1 MSPSNL
7 IRSGAI
13 AAMMGSVLL
22 LTASFVFLVG
32 PPFLYSLGLPVR
44 DYPAIQY
51 LQVISLVVALLLVP
65 VGMVGFNVLQR
76 PSSSYG
82 REAHFGFWLVILG
95 SLGMVWGGVVFV
107 TLGQW
112 GDFMQATPPLGWVVL
127 GLLGLM
133 GGLVSMVVGF
143 GLYGVATLQARVLP
157 RWCGVAFIT
166 ALPAALASSIL
177 LGFLGFYPVLGFFI
191 VFGLVW
197 LALGYALWARREAPA
212 AQHPMRVR

>member
-51 LQVISLVVALLLVP
+51 LQVSSLVVALLLVP

-112 GDFMQATPPLGWVVL
+112 GDFLQATPPLGWVVL

-133 GGLVSMVVGF
+133 GGL
-143 GLYGVATLQARVLP
+143 
-157 RWCGVAFIT
+157 
-166 ALPAALASSIL
+166 
-177 LGFLGFYPVLGFFI
+177 
-191 VFGLVW
+191 
-197 LALGYALWARREAPA
+197 
-212 AQHPMRVR
+212 